1 MTLENIRTFVAITFL
16 AAASAV
22 PAVAQ
27 PAGKP
32 APPAA
37 PEAKK
42 PGPPVA
48 AKTRLTWYGHAAFRI
63 DTPSGKVVLIDPWL
77 TNPKNPNGKDDLAK
91 LTAADLVLVTH
102 GHGDH
107 VGDAVAIGKKTKAKL
122 VTTFDLGKSM
132 VLELGYPKDQIGMDT
147 QGNFGGDLVLL
158 DGEVTVRFVPAV
170 HSSATGKD
178 DSALREG
185 GAPGGFVVSVKGGP
199 VLYHT
204 GDTDVF
210 GDMAYIGKDFKV
222 THMLGCIGGHF
233 TMGPAAAA
241 EAARLVKPKN
251 FVPMHYGTFPV
262 LAGTVDQLKAALKK
276 KAPAVKVLAL
286 EIGKP
291 TEL

>member
-1 MTLENIRTFVAITFL
+1 MFIVSSLI
-16 AAASAV
+16 AAASAAT
-22 PAVAQ
+22 AVAQ
-27 PAGKP
+27 PGKPAAEPAAPAGKP
-32 APPAA
+32 
-37 PEAKK
+37 
-42 PGPPVA
+42 GPRPVA
-48 AKTRLTWYGHAAFRI
+48 AKTKLTWYGHAAFRI

-77 TNPKNPNGKDDLAK
+77 TNPKNPTGKDDLAK
-91 LTAADLVLVTH
+91 LAQADLILVTH

-132 VLELGYPKDQIGMDT
+132 VIELGFPKDQIGFDT
-147 QGNFGGDLVLL
+147 QGNFGGDLTLL
-158 DGEVTVRFVPAV
+158 DGEVTVRFVPAI

-178 DSALREG
+178 DNSLRDAGSA
-185 GAPGGFVVSVKGGP
+185 GGFVVSIKGGP

-210 GDMAYIGKDFKV
+210 GDMAFIGKDFKV

-233 TMGPAAAA
+233 TMGPTAAA
-241 EAARLVKPKN
+241 EAARLVKPKS

-262 LAGTVDQLKAALKK
+262 LTGTVDQLKAALKK
-276 KAPAVKVLAL
+276 KAPATKVLAL
-286 EIGKP
+286 EIGKT